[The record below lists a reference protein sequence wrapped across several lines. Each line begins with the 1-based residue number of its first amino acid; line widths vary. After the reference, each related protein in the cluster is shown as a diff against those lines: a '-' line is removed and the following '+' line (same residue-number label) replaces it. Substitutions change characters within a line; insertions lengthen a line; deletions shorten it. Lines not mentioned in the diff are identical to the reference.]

1 MEIDFWLRCTKAK
14 CVVLPVPTY
23 VPSTRDDYK
32 YLGLRYAAVPFDWEA
47 TGPDY
52 FVSIK
57 QHQSGIAKLYKT
69 PEDAI
74 AGFLK
79 K

>member
-1 MEIDFWLRCTKAK
+1 MLCGIIDGIG
-14 CVVLPVPTY
+14 PTY
-23 VPSTRDDYK
+23 VPSTRNDYK
-32 YLGLRYAAVPFDWEA
+32 YLGLRYAVVPFDLEA
-47 TGPDY
+47 TRPDY

-57 QHQSGIAKLYKT
+57 QHQSGIDKT

-79 K
+79 NELPPRLLEKKD

>member
-1 MEIDFWLRCTKAK
+1 LAEILCGIIDGIG
-14 CVVLPVPTY
+14 PTY
-23 VPSTRDDYK
+23 IPSIRDDYK

-47 TGPDY
+47 NWPDY

-57 QHQSGIAKLYKT
+57 QHQSGIDKT